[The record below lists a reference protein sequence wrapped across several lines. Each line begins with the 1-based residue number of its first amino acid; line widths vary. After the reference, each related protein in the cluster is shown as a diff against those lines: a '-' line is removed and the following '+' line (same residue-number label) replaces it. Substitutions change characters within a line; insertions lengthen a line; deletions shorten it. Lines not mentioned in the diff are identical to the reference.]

1 VLVLAVLLLLVMAV
15 FRAGG
20 AAAPSAYAEFVDPS
34 SGSYLDVQLDSSRT
48 SYGAFSAVVP
58 GQGRVWPDAPVET
71 GDSTGTAVQLSY
83 DGAGFRDSRV
93 MPGGRDDQRPA
104 RRPEPVQLRL
114 EGQVDPARHVA
125 NVDVWV
131 NGERH
136 HITSAGQPDGA
147 QAVVDGYLT
156 ALRTGDW
163 NKLYSLETVSMR
175 NGSKRSDVVTGLAT
189 GGVITEVTGA
199 RTTGPTTFSD
209 RGGTTYGRAPIRV
222 TYGSGQD
229 RTTVDA
235 TLVVAVDGGSW
246 GVLTVE

>member
-1 VLVLAVLLLLVMAV
+1 MIALLLLLVTAV

-20 AAAPSAYAEFVDPS
+20 AATPSAYAEFVDPS

-58 GQGRVWPDAPVET
+58 GQGRVWPKAPVSTEDGT
-71 GDSTGTAVQLSY
+71 GSVVELRY
-83 DGAGFRDSRV
+83 DGAGFRDPRV

-104 RRPEPVQLRL
+104 QRPEPVRLRL
-114 EGQVDPARHVA
+114 AGQVDPVRHVA
-125 NVDVWV
+125 SVDVWV

-136 HITSAGQPDGA
+136 HISSSGQPDGA
-147 QAVVDGYLT
+147 QTVVDGYLT
-156 ALRTGDW
+156 ALRTHDW
-163 NKLYSLETVSMR
+163 DKLYSLETVSMR

-189 GGVITEVTGA
+189 GGVITEITGA
-199 RTTGPTTFSD
+199 RTTGPLTLSD
-209 RGGTTYGRAPIRV
+209 RAGTTYGRAPIRV
-222 TYGSGQD
+222 TYGSGPD

-235 TLVVAVDGGSW
+235 VLVVAVDGGSW